1 VNNTVNNISAG
12 VGKHML
18 GHAAPEPITG
28 VKYKL
33 EKFSESELPM
43 AQLLDSFRGKKI
55 IEELL
60 ENPEEASINNIKA
73 AKMKLICAFGSIVC
87 SIACT
92 YVTTNVPIGCY
103 DAAQTMCYTMLEE
116 PKFSFFPVLSIIW
129 YAKIMFF
136 SRSQLNNNTFK
147 QTQNN
152 IIY

>member
-1 VNNTVNNISAG
+1 
-12 VGKHML
+12 ML
-18 GHAAPEPITG
+18 SHAAPEPITG

-33 EKFSESELPM
+33 EKFSESEFPM

-87 SIACT
+87 SIVCT

-136 SRSQLNNNTFK
+136 SRSQITTPSNKLKT
-147 QTQNN
+147 
-152 IIY
+152 IYILTLFVFVFYISNFIFY